1 MVLFRPQL
9 KVTQIQSVSQFGGQR
24 FNIFITSISFK
35 EFVENLQ
42 LKVLKVL
49 LRLGIKVN
57 ENLSFE

>member
-9 KVTQIQSVSQFGGQR
+9 QVTQIQSVSQFGGQR

-42 LKVLKVL
+42 LKVL

-57 ENLSFE
+57 ENLPFE